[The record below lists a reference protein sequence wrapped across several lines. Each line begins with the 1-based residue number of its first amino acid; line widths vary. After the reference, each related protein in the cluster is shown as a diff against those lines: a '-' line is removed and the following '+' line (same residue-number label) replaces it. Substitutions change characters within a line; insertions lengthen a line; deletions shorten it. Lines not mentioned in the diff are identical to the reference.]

1 MGLHSGPVT
10 ACVLR
15 GERARFQLFG
25 DTMNTTSWMKSM
37 VRSSGIQMIRETAN
51 LLIAAGKGK
60 WIKPEETFVYVKGKR
75 QMKMF
80 FLQLQPA
87 TQNGSSAYSSEA
99 GASSGDRENLA
110 LAKFEVDSLG
120 ESQ

>member
-1 MGLHSGPVT
+1 
-10 ACVLR
+10 
-15 GERARFQLFG
+15 
-25 DTMNTTSWMKSM
+25 MKSM